1 VAATDGEAPAA
12 QPARGAT
19 AARAP
24 CVSSTDGARLNPFL
38 AAALV
43 LPGVVPAAAL
53 AQSMPDQGLFSL
65 QYLDY
70 RDWQPGADRMT
81 VRNPSLYVMAP
92 FAERYT
98 FEGSL
103 VYDAMSG
110 ASPMWFDTLS
120 GASGLGVTDYRTAGD
135 AKVTRYFDR
144 SSIGV
149 GVAYSHE
156 RDFISRAASLDARWW
171 TDDKNTT
178 LAFGFAGESD
188 YIHPSARELD
198 NGRRHSLDFLVGVTQ
213 NLSPVD
219 IVQSNVTYSAGHGY
233 YSDPYKTLDRRPD
246 ARRLLAWQTRYNH
259 HFAQPDA
266 TLQLGYRFLSDSFGG
281 DSHTFDVAWAQALPQ
296 GFTLTPSLRYYTQGA
311 ADFWFGPPFP
321 QGFVNGQ
328 PYTADTRLSAFG
340 AWTAGLKLAK
350 VFADGWSIELTGD
363 FYRQRG
369 DWRIFGGGSEGLLP
383 FSARWFAASVSKT
396 F

>member
-1 VAATDGEAPAA
+1 VAAIDGEVAAA
-12 QPARGAT
+12 QPCDAATPRSCEFAR
-19 AARAP
+19 
-24 CVSSTDGARLNPFL
+24 DGARLNPFL
-38 AAALV
+38 TAALL

-70 RDWQPGADRMT
+70 RDWQPGAARMT
-81 VRNPSLYVMAP
+81 VRNPSLYVMTP

-110 ASPMWFDTLS
+110 ASPLWFDTLS

-144 SSIGV
+144 YSIGA

-156 RDFISRAASLDARWW
+156 RDFISRAGSLDARWW
-171 TDDKNTT
+171 SADKNTT

-198 NGRRHSLDFLVGVTQ
+198 NGRRHSLDFLVGITQ

-219 IVQSNVTYSAGHGY
+219 IVQSNLTYATGHGY
-233 YSDPYKTLDRRPD
+233 YSDPYKTLDQRPGERRV
-246 ARRLLAWQTRYNH
+246 LAWQTRYNH
-259 HFAQPDA
+259 HFTAADA
-266 TLQLGYRFLSDSFGG
+266 TLQLGYRFLADSFGG

-296 GFTLTPSLRYYTQGA
+296 GFTLTPSVRYYTQGA

-328 PYTADTRLSAFG
+328 DYTADTRLSAFG
-340 AWTAGLKLAK
+340 AWTAGLRLTRT
-350 VFADGWSIELTGD
+350 FADGWRVELSGD